1 MNTDKKFIC
10 ILCDKECFGYGN
22 NAMPL
27 ANGRCCNRCNGK
39 VILARLNQMQKH
51 KEIKVKPEDTKPMK
65 FKGTKFDTDKKY
77 HTGTFE
83 QQDEREM
90 NESKRKHVE

>member
-1 MNTDKKFIC
+1 
-10 ILCDKECFGYGN
+10 
-22 NAMPL
+22 
-27 ANGRCCNRCNGK
+27 
-39 VILARLNQMQKH
+39 
-51 KEIKVKPEDTKPMK
+51 MK

-83 QQDEREM
+83 QQDEREI